1 MRFNLDLVHDELAD
15 LSPVAL
21 FEHST
26 RLDLDRIE
34 LLEHTSKPRAGSL
47 FIAEAEALERID
59 VETFDEGALLVLGLS
74 PADADA
80 LPLPA
85 ILVPDA
91 PRTLSASLLLTRL
104 LEFRMRLDSWSE
116 SLLEAM
122 ARDASLQE
130 VMDVAATAFRN
141 PLMVSDSALYYVLC
155 AGHLPDDFHD
165 ELWTTAIETG
175 VCPTELYFD
184 LWMSSSENAF
194 RCDRAYFVKNA
205 PRTGHSYL
213 VRNLL
218 HNGAYHGCFELVDA
232 NAPLTQ
238 SDLVLADH
246 LGRLLVLILPRQ
258 IYPQLDKSSKN
269 PIDKLLAGNA
279 VRGRVL
285 AYELSKLG
293 WSLDDPYYV
302 CRFSGSAQS
311 EHWEGPHRQTLRRIE
326 RRYPRARF
334 LEAEDD
340 AYLMVARE
348 KDYPLDE
355 MRERLEEP
363 AADDGLPARFLAGFS
378 SVFSDFHFLR
388 TAAQQASFAL
398 EHLENGSSSGR
409 KLRTVARF
417 YDDCWFDDLS
427 DRLNLTGDA
436 RWLLDDRVVRLARVD
451 AREDAR
457 YVETAQAYLESG
469 CSATHAAEALFV
481 HRNTLSYRLKRIK
494 AISGMDLE
502 DPSSA
507 GTDLLRIL
515 LSCRIV
521 SR

>member
-1 MRFNLDLVHDELAD
+1 MRFNLDLVRDELAD

-21 FEHST
+21 FDHST
-26 RLDLDRIE
+26 HLDLDRIE
-34 LLEHTSKPRAGSL
+34 LLEKASGPRAGSL
-47 FIAEAEALERID
+47 FIAEAETLAQVDLEA
-59 VETFDEGALLVLGLS
+59 FDKGALLILGPDL
-74 PADADA
+74 PDTHA

-85 ILVPDA
+85 VLVPD
-91 PRTLSASLLLTRL
+91 PSRTLQASALLARL
-104 LEFRMRLDSWSE
+104 LEFRMRLDAWSE

-155 AGHLPDDFHD
+155 AGHLPNDFHD

-194 RCDRAYFVKNA
+194 HCDRAYFVENA

-218 HNGAYHGCFELVDA
+218 HDGAYHGCFELVDA
-232 NAPLTQ
+232 NAPFTQ

-269 PIDKLLAGNA
+269 PIDELLAGNA

-285 AYELSKLG
+285 AYELSKFG
-293 WSLDDPYYV
+293 WSVDDPYYV
-302 CRFSGSAQS
+302 CRFSGSARS
-311 EHWEGPHRQTLRRIE
+311 ERSEGPHRQTLRRIE

-398 EHLENGSSSGR
+398 NLVEDDPSTGR
-409 KLRTVARF
+409 NLRTVTRF

-436 RWLLDDRVVRLARVD
+436 RWLLDDRVVQLARID
-451 AREDAR
+451 AREDTR
-457 YVETAQAYLESG
+457 YVETARAYLESG

-481 HRNTLSYRLKRIK
+481 HRNTLSYRLKRMR
-494 AISGMDLE
+494 ALSGMDLE
-502 DPSSA
+502 DPSTA

-521 SR
+521 A